1 MLKPMIDISSL
12 SGKPS
17 LAPVDIDD
25 ALLFHDELVH
35 GGSINRADYTRIS
48 LEFTMFVHI

>member
-1 MLKPMIDISSL
+1 MPMIDISSL

-17 LAPVDIDD
+17 PSAVDIDNV
-25 ALLFHDELVH
+25 LLFHDELVH

-48 LEFTMFVHI
+48 LEFTMFVYI